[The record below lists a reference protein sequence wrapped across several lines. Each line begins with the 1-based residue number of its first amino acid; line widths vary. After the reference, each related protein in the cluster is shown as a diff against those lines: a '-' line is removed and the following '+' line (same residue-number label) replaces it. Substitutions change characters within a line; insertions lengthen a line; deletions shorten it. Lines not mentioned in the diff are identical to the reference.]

1 MNDFTSSTPVE
12 PIPRTRT
19 VAVVDIGTAA
29 IRIALADIDA
39 QGRIHLLEKLNQ
51 SVRLGQDVF
60 TRGRIRRGTIEEC
73 VRVMESF
80 QHVMREYRVAP
91 DDVRAVASS
100 AVQEAA
106 NREALVDRVAMAT
119 GIEIEVIDDAEATR
133 LTYLSVLPFLR
144 SKAQAPGNTVLM
156 EVGGGRTEMISL
168 EGENIHAS
176 HVFRLGSMRL
186 RNLLEQQR
194 TPQTQIRDVLEQEV
208 ANTLHQLREDF
219 NRADQQ
225 MVVLGGDAR
234 FAAMHKNPEWDR
246 ASPQK
251 ISIRDWRRITD
262 DVLALSVE
270 QCVETY
276 HLTFAEAETLGP
288 ALFATLRIAEKTGCK
303 VLHVSGFTMR
313 DGLLQEMSQREA
325 WSPTYVRQVLDSA
338 MQLGRKYELDEH
350 HATEVSGLSL
360 QLFDTLTREHHL
372 GPRHRVLLEIAALL
386 HEIGSFIA
394 APSHH
399 KHSMYIL
406 ANASIFGLGKRDS
419 RIVANVARYHR
430 RSPPKSTHPF
440 YQALPRRDRIA
451 VQQLAAILRVADA
464 LARSRGRRI
473 PKIICERREDTFFI
487 QVPDVDNLHLENSAL
502 RIKGQMFEEVFGMN
516 VILVK
521 G

>member
-1 MNDFTSSTPVE
+1 MTE
-12 PIPRTRT
+12 PNTTHT
-19 VAVVDIGTAA
+19 VAVIDIGTAA
-29 IRIALADIDA
+29 IRMALADLDD
-39 QGRIHLLEKLNQ
+39 QKNIHFLEKLNQ

-60 TRGRIRRGTIEEC
+60 TRGRIRRSTIEEC
-73 VRVMESF
+73 VRVLESF
-80 QHVMREYRVAP
+80 QQVMREYRVSP
-91 DDVRAVASS
+91 EDVRAVASS

-133 LTYLSVLPFLR
+133 LTYLSILPFLSTR
-144 SKAQAPGNTVLM
+144 RKAGNTLIL
-156 EVGGGRTEMISL
+156 EVGGGRTEML
-168 EGENIHAS
+168 ALQGANIRDS
-176 HVFRLGSMRL
+176 RVFRLGSMRL

-194 TPQTQIRDVLEQEV
+194 TPESQIREVLEQEV
-208 ANTLHQLREDF
+208 GNTLHQLRGEF
-219 NRADQQ
+219 THPNQS

-234 FAAMHKNPEWDR
+234 FVAQQVNPEWDR
-246 ASPQK
+246 SAPQK
-251 ISIRDWRRITD
+251 VSLRQWRQITET
-262 DVLALSVE
+262 VLAQKVE
-270 QCVETY
+270 TCVETY

-288 ALFATLRIAEKTGCK
+288 ALFATLRLAEETGCTR
-303 VLHVSGFTMR
+303 LHVSGFTMR
-313 DGLLQEMSQREA
+313 DGLLQEMTQREA
-325 WSPTYVRQVLDSA
+325 WSPTYVQQMLDSA
-338 MQLGRKYELDEH
+338 LQLGRKYELDEH
-350 HATEVSGLSL
+350 HATEVAGLSL
-360 QLFDTLTREHHL
+360 QLFDTLTHEHRM
-372 GPRHRVLLEIAALL
+372 GPRYRVLLEVAALL

-394 APSHH
+394 AASHH

-406 ANASIFGLGKRDS
+406 ANASIFGLGKRDT

-430 RSPPKSTHPF
+430 RSPPKSTHPY

-451 VQQLAAILRVADA
+451 VQQLSAILRVADA

-473 PKIICERREDTFFI
+473 PRIHCDRREDTFFI